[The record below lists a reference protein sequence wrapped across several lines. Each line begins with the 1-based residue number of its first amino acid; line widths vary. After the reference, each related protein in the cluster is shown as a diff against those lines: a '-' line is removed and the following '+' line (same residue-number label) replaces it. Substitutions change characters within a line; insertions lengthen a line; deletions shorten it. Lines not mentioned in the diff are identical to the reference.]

1 MSLSWAANAR
11 LSQSRI
17 GLISEK
23 NIRSAFESDHNI
35 VFRQGVEV
43 AGINED
49 ADTVAITY
57 KDENGKETISKAFLP
72 QKKRPDL

>member
-23 NIRSAFESDHNI
+23 NIRSAFESDPNI

-43 AGINED
+43 AGITEN

-57 KDENGKETISKAFLP
+57 KDENGKETINKAFLP
-72 QKKRPDL
+72 